1 MINISAEIAGVKLE
15 TCVLNAAGPKNAT
28 LEELEVIAKSASS
41 AIMMKSCTLEPR
53 EGNPEPRYYDLPEGS
68 INSMGLPNL
77 GYKEYVRFSSLL
89 KKWKKP
95 VVASVSGL
103 KLADNI
109 EILKAF
115 NNSAADLIELNL
127 SCPNIA
133 GKPQVCYDFEQ
144 TEEVLDKIT
153 SICQKPLGLKLA
165 PYFDFAHFEQMAEII
180 KKHKNKIAFLACIN
194 SIGNAL
200 VIDPAK
206 ESVVIKPNA
215 GFGGLSGKY
224 IKYTALANV
233 RKFNELLPEIPIIGC
248 GGIFKGSDAFEF
260 ILAGATA
267 VQLGTVFM
275 QEGPACFERIQREL
289 MEYMENKGY
298 ACLEDF
304 RGKLKTL
311 N

>member
-15 TCVLNAAGPKNAT
+15 TCVSNAAGPKNAT

-89 KKWKKP
+89 KKWNKP
-95 VVASVSGL
+95 IIASVSGL
-103 KLADNI
+103 KLEDNI
-109 EILKAF
+109 EIIKAF
-115 NNSAADLIELNL
+115 NESDADLIELNL
-127 SCPNIA
+127 SCPNIE

-144 TEEVLDKIT
+144 TEEVLDKLT
-153 SICQKPLGLKLA
+153 NLCKKPMGLKLA

-180 KKHKNKIAFLACIN
+180 KKRKIAFLNCIN
-194 SIGNAL
+194 SLGNAL
-200 VIDPAK
+200 VIDPEK
-206 ESVVIKPNA
+206 ENVVIKPKN
-215 GFGGLSGKY
+215 GFGGLGGRY
-224 IKYTALANV
+224 TKYTALANV
-233 RKFNELLPEIPIIGC
+233 RKFYELLPEIPIIGC
-248 GGIFKGSDAFEF
+248 GGIYRGVDAFEF

-267 VQLGTVFM
+267 VQLGTIFM
-275 QEGPACFERIQREL
+275 QEGPSCFERIGREL
-289 MEYMENKGY
+289 VEYMEKKGY
-298 ACLEDF
+298 QSLADF

-311 N
+311 D